1 MRWGKAFLAGLCMIG
16 LAACEPSAR
25 LDPLNE
31 GPEPPE
37 DVTVLRGG
45 VDPMVV
51 GHRLMEAGEYQL
63 ALRRYLRAAGTHGMT
78 PETLTALG
86 TANLRLGRLG
96 QAEDLLR
103 SATRD
108 GPDFVP
114 AWNNLGVV
122 LMEQRH
128 WGEAQQVFRRAFALD
143 SGETDSI
150 RENLRL
156 AIARMENSGYSQAT
170 NNDSFD
176 LERRGGGRY
185 VLLYSQ

>member
-1 MRWGKAFLAGLCMIG
+1 MRWGKAFLIVTTVLG
-16 LAACEPSAR
+16 LAACAPSPR

-31 GPEPPE
+31 GPEAPA
-37 DVTVLRGG
+37 DVAVLREG
-45 VDPMVV
+45 VDPMIV

-63 ALRRYLRAAGTHGMT
+63 ALRSYLRAAGEHGMT
-78 PETLTALG
+78 AETLTALG

-96 QAEDLLR
+96 QSEDLLR
-103 SATRD
+103 NAIEED
-108 GPDFVP
+108 PELVE

-122 LMEQRH
+122 LMEQGE
-128 WGEAQQVFRRAFALD
+128 WGEARQMFRRAFALD

-156 AIARMENSGYSQAT
+156 AIARMENSGYSQGNT
-170 NNDSFD
+170 NESFD

-185 VLLYSQ
+185 VLLYAQ